1 MILAP
6 KEFGMDMGLTARN
19 MIKALGISVL
29 LTVMA
34 QFPAAAQDTAPD
46 DAVRYATAAR
56 KAGMRDGEIVKALMS
71 NGWPESVAKSAVAS
85 GQAPTSKTNAT
96 KTTTA
101 EVEPTSAIPTQAVT
115 AGNPPKTEE
124 QPPQNKT
131 EEQPPQKTIA
141 PPTSSVPAPTLSN
154 LTGTVTPPQG
164 KSNAVSSGS
173 LTDEYRIGEGDVLQ
187 VSVYGEPTV
196 SVGAVVVRPDGK
208 ISIPLLGDVA
218 ASGMTPTQL
227 AKSISE
233 MLSDV
238 IKNADVTVVMNQLNS
253 KKIYIIGGVKKEGP
267 IPYTYRM
274 SILQAISEA
283 GGLTDYAKRSRIYV
297 LRSQNGKRVQLHFDY
312 DAVLKGQ
319 HIETNVELLAG
330 DTLVVPH

>member
-1 MILAP
+1 MRLAA
-6 KEFGMDMGLTARN
+6 TN
-19 MIKALGISVL
+19 MYKALEISMLLVL
-29 LTVMA
+29 MA
-34 QFPAAAQDTAPD
+34 QLPATAQEANASD
-46 DAVRYATAAR
+46 DAVRYATAA
-56 KAGMRDGEIVKALMS
+56 KKSGMRDAEIVKALVDK
-71 NGWPESVAKSAVAS
+71 GWSESVAKSAVGAV
-85 GQAPTSKTNAT
+85 GQASISATNPT
-96 KTTTA
+96 KTPTA
-101 EVEPTSAIPTQAVT
+101 ELNAPSTIPPQTTTPV
-115 AGNPPKTEE
+115 NPPKAEE
-124 QPPQNKT
+124 QPKQ
-131 EEQPPQKTIA
+131 EQIA
-141 PPTSSVPAPTLSN
+141 HPTDNLPAPTASN
-154 LTGTVTPPQG
+154 ATGTVFPPQG
-164 KSNAVSSGS
+164 KSNVAPSGP
-173 LTDEYRIGEGDVLQ
+173 TADEYRIGEGDVLQ

-233 MLSDV
+233 KLSDV
-238 IKNADVTVVMNQLNS
+238 IKSAEVTVVMNQLNS

-283 GGLTDYAKRSRIYV
+283 GGLTDYAKKSKIYV
-297 LRSQNGKRVQLHFDY
+297 LRNENGKRVQLHFDY

-319 HIETNVELLAG
+319 HIESNIELLAG